1 MLDGFATFDLTMLGS
16 TEQYPRRQ
24 LWKNVVQKMKDGNMT
39 SKYAGEEEKLM
50 SLKSGLKWI
59 EMIDTEWHEIYG
71 ALYEESSSFP
81 VSASETTKIEKDV
94 HRTFGL
100 FTKNIPFLRSVNI
113 SQECSQEH

>member
-1 MLDGFATFDLTMLGS
+1 MTTVEAMLDSFATFDLTMLGA

-24 LWKNVVQKMKDGNMT
+24 LWKNVLQKMKDGNMT
-39 SKYAGEEEKLM
+39 SKYAGEEEKLI

-59 EMIDTEWHEIYG
+59 DMIDTEWEEIYG
-71 ALYEESSSFP
+71 ALYEESSSFT

-100 FTKNIPFLRSVNI
+100 FTKSIPFLR
-113 SQECSQEH
+113 